1 MGSVERKGRG
11 ETGKEE
17 QWLDWKKWKGEK
29 GVRDEGKRK
38 WRKKTEEKKESGKR
52 RRKVREEKCLRRVKM
67 WYAREQIELV

>member
-38 WRKKTEEKKESGKR
+38 WRIKDRGEKRKWQKKAKS
-52 RRKVREEKCLRRVKM
+52 
-67 WYAREQIELV
+67 